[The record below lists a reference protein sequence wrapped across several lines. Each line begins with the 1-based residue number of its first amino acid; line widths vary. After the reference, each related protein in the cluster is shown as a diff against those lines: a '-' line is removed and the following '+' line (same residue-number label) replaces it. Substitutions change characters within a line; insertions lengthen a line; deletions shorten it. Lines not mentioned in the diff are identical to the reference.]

1 MQREYRLCHLSVRIH
16 AGLKRD
22 CPGGPVA
29 KALSF
34 HCRGCRFD
42 PWQGNQDPTCWDMQ
56 PTIAKKKKRKGIH
69 QRKAK
74 RKQSWEQPVAGQSL
88 APMSS
93 GSESGA
99 LRSQKLPLGPSWCPA
114 GPETKGPAHSEDR
127 ERAEAREPRAL
138 TDCLPGHSP
147 DRASCKTVSTNPE
160 QSQGATWSLALRRHS
175 GPVIPPLLLPFPFLP
190 HTPAYLLGSRL
201 QSPRNSSKLTNPS
214 PSLSC
219 SSKAS

>member
-1 MQREYRLCHLSVRIH
+1 M
-16 AGLKRD
+16 
-22 CPGGPVA
+22 
-29 KALSF
+29 
-34 HCRGCRFD
+34 
-42 PWQGNQDPTCWDMQ
+42 
-56 PTIAKKKKRKGIH
+56 
-69 QRKAK
+69 
-74 RKQSWEQPVAGQSL
+74 AGQSL

-175 GPVIPPLLLPFPFLP
+175 GPVIPPLLLPF
-190 HTPAYLLGSRL
+190 L
-201 QSPRNSSKLTNPS
+201 QSSWSSNSLQALLLPTQPTVVIIRVTTPLPLVHGHFLKWRSQQLESQQPKGHGFRGNSRTLPERQTFQW
-214 PSLSC
+214 
-219 SSKAS
+219 AI